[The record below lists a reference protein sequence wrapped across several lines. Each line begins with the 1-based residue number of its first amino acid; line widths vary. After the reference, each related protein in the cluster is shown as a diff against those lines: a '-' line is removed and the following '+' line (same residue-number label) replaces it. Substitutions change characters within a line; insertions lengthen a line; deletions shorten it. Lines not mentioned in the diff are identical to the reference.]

1 MAQWT
6 LLMALLSGAQD
17 QPLNPAEDLGLRI
30 AAGFKVSL
38 YSGPE
43 VANDIYAMTLD
54 PQGRVVVTSQGWIKL
69 LHDDG
74 HGKADRATLL
84 APTRTGGMGMCFD
97 GNDLL
102 FSGDHGLWRFR
113 DIIGNG
119 AAEGKPEKIS
129 SFVSG
134 EHGHHAIRK
143 GPDGWW
149 YLIGGNEAR
158 FTKEQITLPHSPV
171 KNPEVGAI
179 LRYRPGDFTKS
190 EIVAHGFR
198 NPYDFDWNEAG
209 DLFTYDSDCER
220 DFGLPWYTPTR
231 IYHVGSGMN
240 HGWRLR
246 GHQRSF
252 ARRDYY
258 IDTVDM
264 LWPVGRGS
272 PTGVTIYRHHQ
283 FPERYRGGLF
293 ALDWTFGKIYFFP
306 LKPKGAT
313 YSTNPELFLEPA
325 GSEGF
330 APTDICVAP
339 DGSLYVSIGGRH
351 TRGAVYRIE
360 YAGREKT
367 VEPATDLEKVLRAPQ
382 PLDAWSRA
390 RWEPLAR
397 KLGAEPFLE
406 AYRNPGRSSG
416 EQVRAIEIVT
426 ELFPGPHP
434 ILASQ
439 VSSLNHPDAAVRA
452 RIAWSLGRD
461 YSSGYR
467 EALKSFARDA
477 DARVRRAALE
487 SLGSNPEGLDAGDV
501 SGVIVDNLDHPDRR
515 VRQAAARLAAVLPG
529 SLWSVVDAACQN
541 RSPQVRLSR
550 ALAAYWRREVPDFEV
565 ARVLESVQEPELRLE
580 AVRLL
585 MIALGDQNIEKPA
598 VEVYSCYAPAIIPT
612 PEVRE
617 RILRAV
623 RPLFPSRNP
632 TLDLESSRLLG
643 MLEDGDDET
652 VKRTAA
658 FLSETSPAAE
668 DVHYLA
674 VLSRLKGQWPADLPR
689 KVVNT
694 LLRLDRKLEG
704 QEQRNKLTWSLRLAE
719 LTSLFVQRD
728 PRTAEEFL
736 RHPLLISPDHVSM
749 AAALGGEFRK
759 DASRR
764 FLEAVKQDPG
774 FPWSESLLD
783 LLDLLPPEETIQ
795 AFRGQ
800 GSNLGLRD
808 AIILRLG
815 RTPMKEDRDLFLG
828 GVESAN
834 SRIVSAS
841 LDALAAIGQGGTSSQ
856 LLPCL
861 RLLRRLTQEPK
872 EAALRSKVA
881 RLIGP
886 ALGLSTG
893 IQEENGDPIALKRAY
908 QPLFEEFLR
917 RNPGLR
923 SELDRGGED
932 LTVLLKD
939 VPWENGDRARG
950 EALFRARGCQT
961 CHAVQGA
968 LGPNLAGAAN
978 RFSREDLFEAIV
990 NPSKDVAPPYRT
1002 TSFQLKDGQVHTGII
1017 AFESADG
1024 YIVQTGATTTVRINT
1039 PEIAAMRPSAT
1050 SLMPESLLKNLKSG
1064 DLADLYSY
1072 LRSLTK

>member
-1 MAQWT
+1 MARWS
-6 LLMALLSGAQD
+6 LLFALLSGPQD
-17 QPLNPAEDLGLRI
+17 QPLNPVEDLGLRI
-30 AAGFKVSL
+30 APGFKVSL
-38 YSGPE
+38 YSGPD

-54 PQGRVVVTSQGWIKL
+54 SQGRVVVTSQGWIKI

-74 HGKADRATLL
+74 HGKADRATVF
-84 APTRTGGMGMCFD
+84 ASTRTGGMGMCFD
-97 GNDLL
+97 GTDLL
-102 FSGDHGLWRFR
+102 FSGDQGLWRFR
-113 DIIGNG
+113 DKDGNG
-119 AAEGKPEKIS
+119 VAGGKPEKIS

-158 FTKEQITLPHSPV
+158 FTNEQVTLPHSPV
-171 KNPEVGAI
+171 KDPEVGAI

-220 DFGLPWYTPTR
+220 DYGLPWYTPTR
-231 IYHVGSGMN
+231 IYHVGLGMN

-272 PTGVTIYRHHQ
+272 PTGVTVYRHQQ
-283 FPERYRGGLF
+283 FPEHYRGGLF

-313 YSTNPELFLEPA
+313 YTTSPELFLEPT

-351 TRGAVYRIE
+351 TRGAVYHIE
-360 YAGREKT
+360 YPGPEKPD
-367 VEPATDLEKVLRAPQ
+367 EPATDLQKVLRAPQ

-397 KLGAEPFLE
+397 RLGAEPFLE
-406 AYRNPGRSSG
+406 AYRNPSLSPK
-416 EQVRAIEIVT
+416 EQVRAIEILT
-426 ELFPGPHP
+426 ELFPGPHAL
-434 ILASQ
+434 LASQ
-439 VSSLNHPDAAVRA
+439 ASSLSHPDPVVRA

-461 YSSGYR
+461 YSSSYR
-467 EALKSFARDA
+467 DALGFLARDG

-487 SLGSNPEGLDAGDV
+487 GLAESPADLTEGDI
-501 SGVIVDNLDHPDRR
+501 SSVIVENFDHPDRR

-529 SLWSVVDAACQN
+529 SLWSALDKICRN
-541 RSPQVRLSR
+541 RPPQVRLSR
-550 ALAAYWRREVPDFEV
+550 SLAAHWRRELPDFEV
-565 ARVLESVQEPELRLE
+565 AQVLASVPDPELRLE
-580 AVRLL
+580 AIRLL
-585 MIALGDQNIEKPA
+585 MIALGDQNIDKPA
-598 VEVYSCYAPAIIPT
+598 VEVLSCYAPSITPT
-612 PEVRE
+612 PDVRE
-617 RILRAV
+617 KILSAV

-632 TLDLESSRLLG
+632 TLDVESSRLLA

-652 VKRTAA
+652 VKKTAS
-658 FLSETSPAAE
+658 FLSDKSPASE

-674 VLSRLKGQWPADLPR
+674 VLSRLRGQWPAELPGMIAH
-689 KVVNT
+689 T
-694 LLRLDRKLEG
+694 LLRLNRKLDG
-704 QEQRNKLTWSLRLAE
+704 QDQRNKQTWSLRLAE
-719 LTSLFVQRD
+719 LTSLFVLHD
-728 PRTAEEFL
+728 ERTAEELL
-736 RHPLLISPDHVSM
+736 RHPLLISPDHVSV
-749 AAALGGEFRK
+749 AVALGGEFRMK
-759 DASRR
+759 AARQ
-764 FLEAVKQDPG
+764 FLEAVKRDPV
-774 FPWSESLLD
+774 FPWSESLLE
-783 LLDLLPPEETIQ
+783 LLDLLPPEETLHVL
-795 AFRGQ
+795 RGQ
-800 GSNLGLRD
+800 GTNLGLRD

-815 RTPMKEDRDLFLG
+815 RVPMKEDRDLYLG
-828 GVESAN
+828 GVEAAN
-834 SRIVSAS
+834 SKVVSVS
-841 LDALAAIGQGGTSSQ
+841 LDALSAIGQEGTPSQ

-861 RLLRRLTQEPK
+861 RLLRRLNQEPK
-872 EAALRSKVA
+872 EVALRSKVA
-881 RLIGP
+881 GLIGP
-886 ALGLSTG
+886 ALGFASA
-893 IQEENGDPIALKRAY
+893 IQEEGNDPIALKRAY

-923 SELDRGGED
+923 SELDGRGED

-939 VPWENGDRARG
+939 VPWDKGDRARG

-968 LGPNLAGAAN
+968 LGPNLAGAAS
-978 RFSREDLFEAIV
+978 RFSREDLFEAIT
-990 NPSKDVAPPYRT
+990 NPSKDVAPAYRT

-1017 AFESADG
+1017 AFESAEG
-1024 YIVQTGATTTVRINT
+1024 YIVQTGATSTVRINSSDV
-1039 PEIAAMRPSAT
+1039 AAMRPSAT
-1050 SLMPESLLKNLKSG
+1050 SLMPESLLKNLEAG

-1072 LRSLTK
+1072 LRSLTR